1 MRKKRATKQE
11 ITFLAVSL
19 AASALILALAFLDAA
34 PLRPADAEE
43 TGSTYTADTMLDA
56 AQVDLNTAGLEA
68 LCTLPGIGEKKAQA
82 ILDDRAANGPYE
94 RVEDVTRVSGIT
106 QNTIRNWT
114 QIAYVS
120 RQAG

>member
-1 MRKKRATKQE
+1 MKRKRVTRQE
-11 ITFLAVSL
+11 IAFLAVSL
-19 AASALILALAFLDAA
+19 AASALILGLAFLDAA
-34 PLRPADAEE
+34 PLRPAEE
-43 TGSTYTADTMLDA
+43 DGNTYAADTLLDA

-114 QIAYVS
+114 RIAYVS
-120 RQAG
+120 